1 MHLHL
6 VPQRLCLC
14 GIPMGKSDCQHENTS
29 FKLDGGVYFLTIT
42 IMGWKH
48 VFIKREYLDFIIDSL
63 KFYQDKRDVKTVGYC
78 LMPNHLHWIFKLSLS
93 YSDIVKIL
101 RTIKSFTATQLLK
114 RLNSEVRSYVLPV
127 HPIFI
132 GNRNVNVEEPKDI
145 LKYFSYCARS
155 DIDQLHRFW
164 QRESDIKLI
173 DSYKFLIQKLR
184 YIHNNPIREKWELV
198 KDPVEYPYSSCR
210 FYENS
215 SDWNG
220 LHIQSL
226 F

>member
-1 MHLHL
+1 
-6 VPQRLCLC
+6 
-14 GIPMGKSDCQHENTS
+14 MGKSDCQHENTS

-63 KFYQDKRDVKTVGYC
+63 KFFQDKRDVKTVGYC
-78 LMPNHLHWIFKLSLS
+78 LMPNHLHWIFKLSSS
-93 YSDIVKIL
+93 YSD
-101 RTIKSFTATQLLK
+101 
-114 RLNSEVRSYVLPV
+114 
-127 HPIFI
+127 
-132 GNRNVNVEEPKDI
+132 
-145 LKYFSYCARS
+145 
-155 DIDQLHRFW
+155 
-164 QRESDIKLI
+164 
-173 DSYKFLIQKLR
+173 
-184 YIHNNPIREKWELV
+184 LV